1 MSNEIKGAFTVRF
14 LRTGDQIYV
23 TKDIVKFDA
32 SGAESGAALFQAVN
46 TNADAFSV
54 YPNWATNATEQPCL
68 KLGVKSA
75 QGNSVSVTEVKWTY
89 RGVQLSFAAA
99 EIASGTYKG
108 WHACATSGYES
119 MFVYKATADYNYL
132 RFIGNAASST
142 IISNQE
148 IGYTITY
155 YTNGVTEAVS
165 GSEPVLIQQAG
176 ADGYSVIITTPNSTL
191 GASATSTVLTANCSH
206 GAAAL
211 TLDSTWSFE
220 WYKDFVKIDG
230 QTSQTLTVYR
240 DETDGTPY
248 VDGSSVFSVKLVHTE
263 NGSQVVK
270 AVDAQRVT
278 DIADEWQ
285 VEMTPDGAT
294 NAISLTNSPK
304 YNLTL
309 KQNGAAIDTS
319 KNTLT
324 WEWNVYNALNVLTK
338 EKGTTNPLQLTAE
351 MAKCVPDE
359 GDESKN
365 YYADVSVVVT
375 VTVTAKAKSAS

>member
-32 SGAESGAALFQAVN
+32 SGAESGAALFQAVDP
-46 TNADAFSV
+46 NAEALSV
-54 YPNWATNATEQPCL
+54 YPNWATTATEQPCL

-75 QGNSVSVTEVKWTY
+75 QGNSVSVTDVEWTY
-89 RGVQLSFAAA
+89 RGTQLAFEQTAQT
-99 EIASGTYKG
+99 SGTYKG
-108 WHACATSGYES
+108 WCRCVTTNYTE
-119 MFVYKATADYNYL
+119 MFMCMAKDGYNYL
-132 RFIGNAASST
+132 RFIGNAASRT

-155 YTNGVTEAVS
+155 YTNGVSEAVS

-176 ADGYSVIITTPNSTL
+176 TDGYSVIITTPNSTL
-191 GASATSTVLTANCSH
+191 GASATSTVLTANCTH
-206 GAAAL
+206 GTAAM
-211 TLDSTWSFE
+211 TLDGTWSFE
-220 WYKDFVKIDG
+220 WYKDFVKIG
-230 QTSQTLTVYR
+230 GATSKTLTVYR

-248 VDGSSVFSVKLVHTE
+248 VDGSSVFSVKLMHTE

-294 NAISLTNSPK
+294 NAISLTNSPT

-319 KNTLT
+319 KNKLS
-324 WEWNVYNALNVLTK
+324 WSWDVYNAINIKTAT
-338 EKGTTNPLQLTAE
+338 GTSNPLQLTAE
-351 MAKCVPDE
+351 MAKCEPDAT
-359 GDESKN
+359 DTSKN
-365 YYADVSVVVT
+365 YYSDVSVVVT
-375 VTVTAKAKSAS
+375 VTVEASSAS